1 MVADDDVDLSD
12 LLPKVPFEELIMRSA
27 LGLPGQ
33 PPVEVGLR
41 QPRFGEATGR
51 PWSNRQMAL
60 RRALGGVLYPAT
72 RDELLAQTERWLR
85 SHPGVW
91 QDLHRLPQG
100 TYGGEM
106 DALRALEAE
115 LESGGPDHHSTGSD
129 NPPGSAANQ

>member
-1 MVADDDVDLSD
+1 
-12 LLPKVPFEELIMRSA
+12 MRSA

>member
-1 MVADDDVDLSD
+1 VAEPEVDLSD
-12 LLPKVPFEELIMRSA
+12 LLPKVPFEELIMRAA

-60 RRALGGVLYPAT
+60 RRALGGVLYPAS
-72 RDELLAQTERWLR
+72 RAELLAQAERWLR
-85 SHPGVW
+85 SHPAVW
-91 QDLHRLPQG
+91 EELQRLPEQ

-115 LESGGPDHHSTGSD
+115 LGPAGPGGHSTGSE
-129 NPPGSAANQ
+129 NPLGSGANQ